1 MRRRKNMN
9 ALKRFAAAG
18 YKGNKK
24 SLTVITIRLSC
35 YVNGLVST
43 GK

>member
-1 MRRRKNMN
+1 MIKYDR
-9 ALKRFAAAG
+9 LKRLAAAG
-18 YKGNKK
+18 CRGNKK
-24 SLTVITIRLSC
+24 SLTVGTIRLSC